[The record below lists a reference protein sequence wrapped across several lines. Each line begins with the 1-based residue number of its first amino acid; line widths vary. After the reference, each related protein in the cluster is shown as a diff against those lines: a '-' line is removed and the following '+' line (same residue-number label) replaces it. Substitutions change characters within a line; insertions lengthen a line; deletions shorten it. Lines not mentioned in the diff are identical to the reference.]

1 MRATLTFHI
10 YSNSRG
16 HGITVAVDEGARP
29 AGEFQITRAAWKRLR
44 ARITFGRGIRIRE
57 YRD

>member
-1 MRATLTFHI
+1 MRAALTFHI
-10 YSNSRG
+10 YPNPRR
-16 HGITVAVDEGARP
+16 HGITVAVDESARA
-29 AGEFQITRAAWKRLR
+29 AGEFRITRAAWRRLR

>member
-1 MRATLTFHI
+1 MRTALTFHI
-10 YSNSRG
+10 FPNPQG